1 MQAFAATTASSEKAG
16 SVVSMVSSVMSVLAI
31 ASTSGLGA
39 PLLKILRIFKL
50 ISRLRLIN
58 VFFGS
63 YLEMFLQAAGNLYAL
78 GGDKITLE
86 TAKLQ
91 PNTRGKLDMY
101 KVSVLSADVM
111 AIKYAVYFL
120 SLVVRIYRTKIRQY
134 AWRKG
139 QLSILDAILDSIG
152 ERCKTML
159 LLMVGIDIFF
169 YSLRCVSH
177 MDRSVSLNFIAT
189 ASLLLSMVTIVMFTV
204 EFALIYTFNRKTTF
218 SALRKK
224 ERKARA
230 VLKKAERIKNGTV
243 GSAKQVKDIENPE
256 VSKIDESKD
265 QILNKSMNQNVN
277 SIILSS

>member
-1 MQAFAATTASSEKAG
+1 MEAFAATTASSEKAG
-16 SVVSMVSSVMSVLAI
+16 SVVQTVSSVMSVLAI

-91 PNTRGKLDMY
+91 PNSRGKLDMY
-101 KVSVLSADVM
+101 RVSVLSADVM
-111 AIKYAVYFL
+111 AVKYAVYFL
-120 SLVVRIYRTKIRQY
+120 SLVVRVYRTKIRRY
-134 AWRKG
+134 AWRRG
-139 QLSILDAILDSIG
+139 QLGVLDAILDSIG

-169 YSLRCVSH
+169 YSLRCASH

-189 ASLLLSMVTIVMFTV
+189 ASLLLSMVTVIMFAV
-204 EFALIYTFNRKTTF
+204 EFAMLLQFNQSTTF
-218 SALRKK
+218 AALRKK
-224 ERKARA
+224 VRKARA
-230 VLKKAERIKNGTV
+230 VLKKAERIKNGT
-243 GSAKQVKDIENPE
+243 IENAKE
-256 VSKIDESKD
+256 EKEGDDSLVKQIDES
-265 QILNKSMNQNVN
+265 
-277 SIILSS
+277 